1 LTRSREQKIAKKR
14 NQNPTGN
21 VWLLQQGRPPPI
33 LTIALIALKAPST
46 PSINVLRSR
55 VGESVQFSPSLL
67 PLLEEGPML
76 CGFLLIFFFVP
87 HSVPESVPYRCL
99 SREADIIVVPNAI

>member
-1 LTRSREQKIAKKR
+1 
-14 NQNPTGN
+14 
-21 VWLLQQGRPPPI
+21 
-33 LTIALIALKAPST
+33 
-46 PSINVLRSR
+46 
-55 VGESVQFSPSLL
+55 VQFSPSLL